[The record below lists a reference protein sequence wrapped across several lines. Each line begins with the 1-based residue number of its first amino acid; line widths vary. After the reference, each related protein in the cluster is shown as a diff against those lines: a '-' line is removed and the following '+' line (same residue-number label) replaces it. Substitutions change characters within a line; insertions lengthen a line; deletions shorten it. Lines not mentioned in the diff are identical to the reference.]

1 MPDPQQP
8 DWRSAWRD
16 IAQLSSG
23 LEPGDPRLHPVR
35 EAIADCEAAYAMGDL
50 PAFQHARTGVVI
62 AMGSGV

>member
-23 LEPGDPRLHPVR
+23 LEPGDARLHQVR
-35 EAIADCEAAYAMGDL
+35 EAIAGCEAAYASGDL
-50 PAFQHARTGVVI
+50 QSFQETRTGLVM
-62 AMGSGV
+62 AMRPRT